1 MCKQNVLLKGCCMLP
16 RTYAN
21 FHFKISI
28 TIMGFAQILITKQT
42 KLVYLFFFY
51 CRLDQVTVKLMET
64 NIKLMMKV
72 LRRAASLIMT
82 QLMITLSM
90 IPVKVILLKMISL
103 EILLPLLVQ

>member
-1 MCKQNVLLKGCCMLP
+1 MLP